1 METGPAYGLLNVT
14 LCSAKHQTTND
25 LEKLNQVELFLL
37 VIIKSYKHFSP
48 GLFSKKKK
56 MRKKR
61 EREKKRRKK
70 MFKKFYFELTC
81 DLDLV
86 TLDGQIKRAFAVTF
100 RNFSVSHLL
109 QRKPVLCRF
118 CRPRS

>member
-56 MRKKR
+56 NEKKER
-61 EREKKRRKK
+61 EREKKKEK
-70 MFKKFYFELTC
+70 N
-81 DLDLV
+81 V
-86 TLDGQIKRAFAVTF
+86 
-100 RNFSVSHLL
+100 
-109 QRKPVLCRF
+109 
-118 CRPRS
+118 

>member
-48 GLFSKKKK
+48 GLFSKKKWE
-56 MRKKR
+56 KR
-61 EREKKRRKK
+61 ERERKK
-70 MFKKFYFELTC
+70 EGKKCLKSF
-81 DLDLV
+81 
-86 TLDGQIKRAFAVTF
+86 TL
-100 RNFSVSHLL
+100 S
-109 QRKPVLCRF
+109 
-118 CRPRS
+118 